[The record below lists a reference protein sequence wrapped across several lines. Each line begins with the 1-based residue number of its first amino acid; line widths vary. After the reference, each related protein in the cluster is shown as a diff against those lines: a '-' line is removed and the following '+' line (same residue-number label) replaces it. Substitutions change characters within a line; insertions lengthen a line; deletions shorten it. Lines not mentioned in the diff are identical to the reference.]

1 MTRRFWTAACLL
13 VAWPAAA
20 QDSWSVAAQIG
31 GVIASERACGV
42 QLDPGAIEAYIAAR
56 VDPDDLEFT
65 SALGLHTRGVGREIE
80 NMSDSLR
87 VAHCAQIRRVVEAYN
102 LSAD

>member
-1 MTRRFWTAACLL
+1 MTRKFWTAACLL

-20 QDSWSVAAQIG
+20 QDSWNVAAQIG
-31 GVIASERACGV
+31 SVIASEQACGV
-42 QLDPGAIEAYIAAR
+42 RLDPVAIEAYIAAR
-56 VDPDDLEFT
+56 VDPGDLEFT
-65 SALGLHTRGVGREIE
+65 AALGVNTRGVGREIE
-80 NMSDSLR
+80 QMSDSLR